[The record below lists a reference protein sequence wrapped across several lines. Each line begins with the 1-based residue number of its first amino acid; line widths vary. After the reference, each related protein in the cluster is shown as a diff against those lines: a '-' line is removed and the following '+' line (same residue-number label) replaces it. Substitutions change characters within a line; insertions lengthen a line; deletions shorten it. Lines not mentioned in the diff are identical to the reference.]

1 MQNQRH
7 RIDRAARRAT
17 SAFVIAAALAAPAA
31 AHAQGASS
39 QAAAQALF
47 DEGKHLMAAGQ
58 LADACSRFA
67 ESQKLDP
74 GAGTLLN
81 LAACYEKNGQTAS
94 AWVSY
99 KDAATSAEKSSRADW
114 ATRARTKAA
123 ALQPS
128 LSKLSIIVPSTSQ
141 ADGLTL
147 KRDGVEVGSG
157 EWGVA
162 IPVDPGPHVIE
173 ASAPSKQPWTT
184 TVQVGKARDQ
194 VAVTVPPLE
203 AAAPAPA
210 PVAAAPVN
218 TTPAP
223 ASDATPPKS
232 GSNATRIGGISLLA
246 AGAGGLVIGTVFGL
260 GAKSKHDD
268 AKAQCNAD
276 QSVCTA
282 AGTASMSDA
291 HKAATISTI
300 AFAAG
305 GVALVAGAI
314 LTIVAPG
321 SEAKGRKVGKLEEVR
336 VDVSGGPGG
345 AGVILGGAF

>member
-1 MQNQRH
+1 MS
-7 RIDRAARRAT
+7 RRAVP
-17 SAFVIAAALAAPAA
+17 ALVLAAILAAPAA
-31 AHAQGASS
+31 AHAQGASN

-47 DEGKHLMAAGQ
+47 DEGKRLMAAGQ

-99 KDAATSAEKSSRADW
+99 KDAATAAEKSSRADW
-114 ATRARTKAA
+114 ATRARDKAA
-123 ALQPS
+123 ALQP
-128 LSKLSIIVPSTSQ
+128 KLSTLSISVPATSQ
-141 ADGLTL
+141 TPGLAL

-157 EWGVA
+157 EWGVP

-173 ASAPSKQPWTT
+173 ANAPSKQSWTT

-203 AAAPAPA
+203 GAAPAPA
-210 PVAAAPVN
+210 P
-218 TTPAP
+218 AP
-223 ASDATPPKS
+223 ADTAPPPTTAATADIEPPKS
-232 GSNATRIGGISLLA
+232 GGGATRIAGITLLA
-246 AGAGGLVIGTVFGL
+246 AGAGGVVLGTVFGL
-260 GAKSKHDD
+260 SAKSKRDD

-276 QSVCTA
+276 QSVCTTS
-282 AGTASMSDA
+282 GTASMSDA
-291 HKAATISTI
+291 RSAATISTI

-305 GVALVAGAI
+305 GVALAAGAV
-314 LTIVAPG
+314 LTLVAP
-321 SEAKGRKVGKLEEVR
+321 SSAAKSRRVGVR
-336 VDVSGGPGG
+336 VSGGPGE
-345 AGVILGGAF
+345 AGVIVGGAW